1 MDLTCGRL
9 GWKGWVVPG
18 CWAKDPGTLGGFWP
32 AVSEGAFPPWER
44 EGGLPPC
51 SAWWFSII
59 QILINKSTNIF

>member
-1 MDLTCGRL
+1 MELTCGRL

-51 SAWWFSII
+51 SAWWF
-59 QILINKSTNIF
+59 